1 VMRSPLLLAIVGGV
15 TFHNGGWT
23 KGAEKMSW
31 LTTEWA
37 KVAVATLV
45 LVGLAVHALAS

>member
-1 VMRSPLLLAIVGGV
+1 MDER
-15 TFHNGGWT
+15 
-23 KGAEKMSW
+23 AERMSW

-37 KVAVATLV
+37 KVAVATLI